1 MATTEEE
8 LRSHIR
14 SLVVE
19 RDSWET
25 RCKDLEQETEDVK
38 QPADVFLVK
47 EFILWARENGVIL
60 GEVHIS
66 NVKISLSDPR
76 VSLPAIPEPGE
87 HDDTVDRTDYSEA
100 SSYYQQHALARSR
113 TPGKPKK

>member
-1 MATTEEE
+1 MATTEKTHADINVEIAME
-8 LRSHIR
+8 L
-14 SLVVE
+14 
-19 RDSWET
+19 
-25 RCKDLEQETEDVK
+25 
-38 QPADVFLVK
+38 
-47 EFILWARENGVIL
+47 ILWARENGIIL
-60 GEVHIS
+60 GEVHVG

-87 HDDTVDRTDYSEA
+87 HDDTVDRTDYTEA